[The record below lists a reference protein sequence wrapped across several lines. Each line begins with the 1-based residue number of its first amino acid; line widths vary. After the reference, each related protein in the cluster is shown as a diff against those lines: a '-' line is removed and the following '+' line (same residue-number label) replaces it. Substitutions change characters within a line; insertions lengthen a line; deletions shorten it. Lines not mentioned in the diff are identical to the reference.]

1 MKDQVYDFKLS
12 TSDFA
17 RFWLLEPDVI
27 FLNHGSF
34 GACPIPVLEAQQRFR
49 QQLERQPLK
58 FYRDFEALL
67 DAAKNQLAEFVGAD
81 ASDLVF
87 VPNATTGINAVLRS
101 LSFCPGDELLTT
113 SQEYNACRNVLNFV
127 AEKTGAKVVV
137 AEVPFPIDA
146 PEQVIEAVVKCV
158 SPQTKLALLD
168 HITSQTGLIFPIQQ
182 LVKELKDRGIDTL
195 VDGAHAPGMVDLNL
209 RKIGATY
216 YTGNCHKWLC
226 APKGAAFLYVRRD
239 QQSLIRPIT
248 ISHGANS
255 PRTDKSLFQLEFDWM
270 GTDDPSAY
278 LCVPEAIKFMVSLL
292 PGGWTEL
299 RARNRALA
307 LQARD
312 LLCEVL
318 DIVPPCPEEMIG
330 AMAVVCLPDDCSE
343 LGKTRVIPLIQEVL
357 WERFKIEVPVIYWPE
372 YPQRLLRISAQ
383 IYNKAED
390 YEYLAEVLPE
400 LLEEYDLNGS

>member
-1 MKDQVYDFKLS
+1 MKDRVSGFKLS

-17 RFWLLEPDVI
+17 RFWLIEPDVT

-34 GACPIPVLEAQQRFR
+34 GACPIPVLEAQQQFR

-58 FYRDFEALL
+58 FYREFEALL
-67 DAAKNQLAEFVGAD
+67 DVAKNQLGDFVGAD

-101 LSFCPGDELLTT
+101 LSFRPGDELLTT

-146 PEQVIEAVVKCV
+146 PEQVIEAVMECV
-158 SPQTKLALLD
+158 SPQTRLALLD
-168 HITSQTGLIFPIQQ
+168 HITSQTGLIFPIRE
-182 LVKELKDRGIDTL
+182 LVKELRERGIDTL
-195 VDGAHAPGMVDLNL
+195 VDGAHAPGMVSLNL
-209 RKIGATY
+209 QEIGATY

-239 QQSLIRPIT
+239 RQFLIRPTT

-255 PRTDKSLFQLEFDWM
+255 PRTDRSRFQLEFDWM

-278 LCVPEAIKFMVSLL
+278 LCVAEAIKFMGSLL
-292 PGGWTEL
+292 PGGWSEL
-299 RARNRALA
+299 MTRNRAMVLE
-307 LQARD
+307 ARE

-318 DIVPPCPEEMIG
+318 GVAPPCPVEMIG
-330 AMAVVCLPDDCSE
+330 ALAVVCLPDDVSE
-343 LGKTRVIPLIQEVL
+343 FEKTRTIPPIQDML
-357 WERFKIEVPVIYWPE
+357 WERFKIEVPVIYWPG
-372 YPQRLLRISAQ
+372 YPKQLLRVSAQ
-383 IYNKAED
+383 IYNQTED
-390 YEYLAEVLPE
+390 YEFLAEVLTK
-400 LLEEYDLNGS
+400 LLK

>member
-1 MKDQVYDFKLS
+1 MKDRVSGFKLS
-12 TSDFA
+12 SSNFA
-17 RFWLLEPDVI
+17 RFWLLEPDVT

-34 GACPIPVLEAQQRFR
+34 GACPIAVLEVQQRFR

-58 FYRDFEALL
+58 FYREFEALL
-67 DAAKNQLAEFVGAD
+67 DATKNQLSEFVGAD

-101 LSFCPGDELLTT
+101 LSFRPGDELLTT

-137 AEVPFPIDA
+137 AEVPFPINA
-146 PEQVIEAVVKCV
+146 PEQVIEAVIECV
-158 SPQTKLALLD
+158 SPQTRLALLD

-182 LVKELKDRGIDTL
+182 LVKELRDRGIDTL
-195 VDGAHAPGMVDLNL
+195 VDGAHAPGMVSLNL
-209 RKIGATY
+209 REIGATY

-239 QQSLIRPIT
+239 RQSLIRPTT

-270 GTDDPSAY
+270 GTDDPSAS
-278 LCVPEAIKFMVSLL
+278 LCVAEAIKFMGSLL
-292 PGGWTEL
+292 PGGWSEL
-299 RARNRALA
+299 MARNRSLV
-307 LQARD
+307 LQARE

-318 DIVPPCPEEMIG
+318 GVAPPCPAEMIG
-330 AMAVVCLPDDCSE
+330 AMAVVCLPDDYSE
-343 LGKTRVIPLIQEVL
+343 FGKTRAIPPIQDML
-357 WERFKIEVPVIYWPE
+357 WEKFKIEVPVIYWPE
-372 YPQRLLRISAQ
+372 YPQQLLRISAQ
-383 IYNKAED
+383 IYNKIED
-390 YEYLAEVLPE
+390 YEYLAEVLTN
-400 LLEEYDLNGS
+400 LLK